1 MPNAKSHHA
10 RIVCAAPKKEYFW
23 SAADDTRLKD
33 LWENSA
39 NSAAEIGVIM
49 GKPRCGVIGRSR
61 RLELK
66 PRKQGRVVA
75 PRPVKRLKADKPAVV
90 KEKRYKLVASAPR
103 GMGAQIVHAAVMA
116 ASVAPE
122 VQRLERC
129 GLFSGEGMP
138 LLRAGLRDC
147 SWPYDG
153 HPPDNPHCC
162 GARVAGEGMSYCATH
177 ADLAYPRRRSEEK
190 EAA

>member
-33 LWENSA
+33 LWENSTR
-39 NSAAEIGVIM
+39 SARDIGVII
-49 GKPRCGVIGRSR
+49 GKPRCGVIGRAR

-66 PRKQGRVVA
+66 PRKQGCVGA
-75 PRPVKRLKADKPAVV
+75 SRPVKRVKPDMPVAV
-90 KEKRYKLVASAPR
+90 KKKRFKFVANAPR
-103 GMGAQIVHAAVMA
+103 GMGAQIMHAAVKA
-116 ASVAPE
+116 AEVAPD
-122 VQRLERC
+122 VRRLEKR
-129 GLFSGEGMP
+129 GLFSGDGMP
-138 LLRAGLRDC
+138 LLHAGLRDC